1 MTNLN
6 HYKMIDTSLLKYLC
20 LYLYLLKLLYSGVSL
35 CWQLRPMAVRCKTA
49 PKPLRRGI
57 PQSRLKLRKGL
68 HTSQHLNTY
77 LTKWC
82 LSAAVVIA
90 NVQVRSA
97 FLMVSESTGRSK
109 GYGLIK
115 YLSNE
120 AAAQARQLL
129 DNRDLDGFCLQVRRR
144 GNLQLRLLL
153 ILLITFI

>member
-6 HYKMIDTSLLKYLC
+6 HYKIIDTSLLKY

-68 HTSQHLNTY
+68 YCTHLFPTSHLNTC

-129 DNRDLDGFCLQVRRR
+129 DNRDLDGFCLQVKRK
-144 GNLQLRLLL
+144 GNL
-153 ILLITFI
+153 